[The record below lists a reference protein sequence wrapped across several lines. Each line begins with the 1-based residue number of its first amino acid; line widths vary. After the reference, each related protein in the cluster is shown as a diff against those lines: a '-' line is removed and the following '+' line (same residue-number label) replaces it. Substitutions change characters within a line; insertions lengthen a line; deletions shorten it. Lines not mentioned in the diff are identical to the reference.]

1 MPMNFLAF
9 VRHALPL
16 TILSA
21 ALLCHLPTEA
31 TPNKKKVKKA
41 VATKVNS
48 KVNPKVNTKVVGKV
62 DTRGEFANF
71 IQWQAVGD
79 FIDSMVSRHGFDKAQ
94 LQATLR
100 EAHFIDSAIKLIKPA
115 PAGFVKNWQA
125 YRARSVEPV
134 RIRSGIQFWNQ
145 YADALARAEAQYGVP
160 AEIIVGILGI
170 ETVYGKNTGQFRVMD
185 VITTLAF
192 AYPNTPKK
200 AERSA
205 FFLKQLEHTL
215 LLARESNLDPFS
227 LLGSYAG
234 AIGWPQFMP
243 GSIRQFAV
251 DFDGDG
257 KIDLRNSPVDAIG
270 SIAHYLQQHGWRKNE
285 PLVFPVS
292 VWDTSNNALWQ
303 SFINQG
309 LSAQNKLSDLQ
320 AAGIS
325 TPIEPPADLL
335 YGLIDLQNGP
345 EPAEY
350 WLGTNNFFVITQY
363 NRSYF
368 YAMSVI
374 ELGRVVK
381 NQRGQ

>member
-1 MPMNFLAF
+1 MNFLSF
-9 VRHALPL
+9 VRRTLPL
-16 TILSA
+16 
-21 ALLCHLPTEA
+21 ALITATFLLPPPLQA
-31 TPNKKKVKKA
+31 KPKKKKPQKP
-41 VATKVNS
+41 VAAS
-48 KVNPKVNTKVVGKV
+48 V
-62 DTRGEFANF
+62 DTQGEFANF
-71 IQWQAVGD
+71 TQWQAVGE
-79 FIDSMVSRHGFDKAQ
+79 FIDAMVAKHGFDKAQ

-100 EAHFIDSAIKLIKPA
+100 QAHFMDSAIKLIKPA
-115 PAGFVKNWQA
+115 PAGFVKNWHA
-125 YRARSVEPV
+125 YRARSIEPV
-134 RIRSGIQFWNQ
+134 RIRSGVQFWNQ
-145 YADALARAEAQYGVP
+145 YAEALARAESQYGVP

-205 FFLKQLEHTL
+205 FFQDQLEHTL

-234 AIGWPQFMP
+234 AIGLPQFMP
-243 GSIRQFAV
+243 GSIRQYAV

-257 KIDLRNSPVDAIG
+257 KIDLRSSPIDAIG
-270 SIAHYLQQHGWRKNE
+270 SIAHYLQKHGWRPNE
-285 PLVFPVS
+285 PMVFPVS
-292 VWDTSNNALWQ
+292 VWDTSGNALWQ
-303 SFINQG
+303 SFVNQG

-320 AAGIS
+320 AAGIT

-335 YGLIDLQNGP
+335 YGLIDLPNGQ

-374 ELGRVVK
+374 ELGRIVK
-381 NQRGQ
+381 KQRGQ

>member
-1 MPMNFLAF
+1 MNFFSLNFLSLNFLSF
-9 VRHALPL
+9 VRRTLPL
-16 TILSA
+16 ALISAAFLLSA
-21 ALLCHLPTEA
+21 PAQAKP
-31 TPNKKKVKKA
+31 KKKKPKKP
-41 VATKVNS
+41 VASV
-48 KVNPKVNTKVVGKV
+48 V
-62 DTRGEFANF
+62 DTQGEFANF
-71 IQWQAVGD
+71 VQWQAVGQ
-79 FIDSMVSRHGFDKAQ
+79 FIDSMVQKHGFDKAQ

-100 EAHFIDSAIKLIKPA
+100 QAHFMDSAIKLIKPA
-115 PAGFVKNWQA
+115 PAGFVKNWRA
-125 YRARSVEPV
+125 YRALSVESV
-134 RIRSGIQFWNQ
+134 RIRNGVQFWNQ
-145 YADALARAEAQYGVP
+145 YADALAKAETQYGVP

-192 AYPNTPKK
+192 AYPNTPKQ

-205 FFLKQLEHTL
+205 FFQGQLEHTL

-243 GSIRQFAV
+243 GSIRQYAV
-251 DFDGDG
+251 DFDADG
-257 KIDLRNSPVDAIG
+257 KVDLRNSPVDAIG

-285 PLVFPVS
+285 PMVFPAT
-292 VWDTSNNALWQ
+292 VWDNTNNALWQ

-325 TPIEPPADLL
+325 TPIEPPGDLL
-335 YGLIDLQNGP
+335 YGLIDLPNGP
-345 EPAEY
+345 DPAEY

-374 ELGRVVK
+374 ELGRIVK
-381 NQRGQ
+381 KSRGQ

>member
-1 MPMNFLAF
+1 MNFISFA
-9 VRHALPL
+9 RRTLPL
-16 TILSA
+16 ALITA
-21 ALLCHLPTEA
+21 ALMLHAPVDA
-31 TPNKKKVKKA
+31 KPKKKKSKKP
-41 VATKVNS
+41 VASV
-48 KVNPKVNTKVVGKV
+48 V
-62 DTRGEFANF
+62 DTQGEFANF
-71 IQWQAVGD
+71 VQWQAVGQ
-79 FIDSMVSRHGFDKAQ
+79 FIDSMVEKHGFDKAQ

-100 EAHFIDSAIKLIKPA
+100 QAHFMDSAIKLIKPA
-115 PAGFVKNWQA
+115 PVGYTKNWRA
-125 YRARSVEPV
+125 YRALSVEPI
-134 RIRSGIQFWNQ
+134 RIRNGVQFWNQ
-145 YADALARAEAQYGVP
+145 YAEALAKAEAQYGVP

-205 FFLKQLEHTL
+205 FFQGELEHTL
-215 LLARESNLDPFS
+215 LLARESAIDPFS

-243 GSIRQFAV
+243 GSIRQYAV

-257 KIDLRNSPVDAIG
+257 KIDLRNSALDAIG

-285 PLVFPVS
+285 PMVFPAT
-292 VWDTSNNALWQ
+292 VWDTTNHAPWQ

-335 YGLIDLQNGP
+335 YGLIDLPNGQD
-345 EPAEY
+345 PAEY

-374 ELGRVVK
+374 ELGRIVK
-381 NQRGQ
+381 KSRGQ